1 MEDIAWVDIEV
12 RETIISTQYCLSED
26 YYGVAEA
33 KEKVNH
39 FEGGLWNS
47 FKEIK
52 VLVRG
57 EKL

>member
-1 MEDIAWVDIEV
+1 M
-12 RETIISTQYCLSED
+12 IIKGCVLFFSLQ
-26 YYGVAEA
+26 VAEA

-47 FKEIK
+47 FEEIK